1 MATLTQRARKSAQ
14 RTNWPAM
21 LAVLVVGLMA
31 SIALAVG
38 LATNRNTRTVVKE
51 REVAGP
57 PCVVAGSQACKR
69 LAEQI
74 AATCPGALCKKTVA
88 RALAGKTTRE
98 RRAAAQAIGAGL
110 AAAGI
115 RGSIQNPTAKPKPTP
130 AQRRQQARERI
141 KAQPHPNRSKAPAVV
156 TPTPAGEPASTPQ
169 QSSPSAPSTPGRG
182 NPAPSRSDPTPS
194 LPAPSVPDTPKVPDV
209 PAVSVPS
216 VPPEVPV
223 VPPVTV
229 PEVPIPPLPVPDP
242 LPGVAKRPEC
252 GVPVVHP
259 CKPVK

>member
-98 RRAAAQAIGAGL
+98 RREAAQAIGAV
-110 AAAGI
+110 I
-115 RGSIQNPTAKPKPTP
+115 
-130 AQRRQQARERI
+130 
-141 KAQPHPNRSKAPAVV
+141 
-156 TPTPAGEPASTPQ
+156 PTPAGEPASTPQ